1 MKVHLTIPSA
11 LFITL
16 LTSALATGNLLLY
29 MLAVLVLLTVGMSL
43 AGVLWASATIR
54 ISAETDTERVHRGDD
69 VSLLIRVRHNGWIP
83 IAPVELDLD
92 TVTGEGHRTI
102 RLKNLPGKMQM
113 LRMPL
118 HAAHVGVFSAGIR
131 SCAVEDLMGFFRR
144 SILPG
149 NTEYSLT
156 VLPLTF
162 GTDPLVMAPG
172 DPGSEIM
179 ARATED
185 LNAPSDIRE
194 YQPGDAM
201 KKIHWKLSLR
211 KGELMVRK
219 FDEPVLQE
227 VLILMDCSQ
236 PPAQGHPE
244 AEADLRDALIETTA
258 SLFCDQIRSDHT
270 VRMPLTGSSP
280 MDVDD
285 LMGVPI
291 AMDYLTR
298 LKFDAADRFERVLMM
313 ESRRLS
319 KVGCIAVVTAQLNGS
334 ISEMMIRIHRMGP
347 NLRLYLITFVPDD
360 PAVVPF
366 ITKLR
371 HAGIE
376 VGYVTPDVSGRQ
388 DQTNLQ

>member
-1 MKVHLTIPSA
+1 
-11 LFITL
+11 
-16 LTSALATGNLLLY
+16 
-29 MLAVLVLLTVGMSL
+29 
-43 AGVLWASATIR
+43 
-54 ISAETDTERVHRGDD
+54 
-69 VSLLIRVRHNGWIP
+69 
-83 IAPVELDLD
+83 
-92 TVTGEGHRTI
+92 
-102 RLKNLPGKMQM
+102 
-113 LRMPL
+113 
-118 HAAHVGVFSAGIR
+118 
-131 SCAVEDLMGFFRR
+131 
-144 SILPG
+144 
-149 NTEYSLT
+149 
-156 VLPLTF
+156 
-162 GTDPLVMAPG
+162 
-172 DPGSEIM
+172 
-179 ARATED
+179 
-185 LNAPSDIRE
+185 
-194 YQPGDAM
+194 
-201 KKIHWKLSLR
+201 
-211 KGELMVRK
+211 
-219 FDEPVLQE
+219 
-227 VLILMDCSQ
+227 
-236 PPAQGHPE
+236 
-244 AEADLRDALIETTA
+244 
-258 SLFCDQIRSDHT
+258 
-270 VRMPLTGSSP
+270 MPLTGSSP